1 MSDELIYEYKVRDFI
16 FELSMLL
23 TQPKTSLDK
32 AIIHCMPMASLNAI
46 DEVGDWL
53 RELWY
58 EFKTTGHI
66 IK

>member
-23 TQPKTSLDK
+23 TQPKTPLEK
-32 AIIHCMPMASLNAI
+32 AIIHAMPTAGLDAI
-46 DEVGDWL
+46 DDVGDWL